1 MCYNQT
7 MKLSVNPEFGI
18 ELALAVPYA
27 HFLHNNGQLDAVET
41 SRGMKPFYF
50 FCDDVQEVYQ
60 GRSLNNLSALKQVP
74 NKWIHHNAEAV
85 LGKDYSLLT
94 ESEKSTV
101 NGVLDYTKWS
111 PADFKSYYKNEE
123 FRYKTPTVF
132 ITNKFNIE
140 HGEAPMGYFDIEC
153 LCWMFEFFKRRG
165 YSVIY
170 KRATNKESEFSKDDN
185 EIQSLENGYN
195 DIQADVDGI
204 GIITDF
210 ELTKYFDNVTL
221 LSDIVEKSGK
231 SYNEVQLK
239 VLANCDKFVSVCGG
253 NSILSSMFGG
263 TVITYIHKGK
273 ELRTNYFGENS
284 YFRKLS
290 GANVIPT
297 IDRKVMTTGEHD
309 YSELKSAIEKYY

>member
-1 MCYNQT
+1 

-27 HFLHNNGQLDAVET
+27 HFLHKNGQLESVET

-50 FCDDVQEVYQ
+50 FCDNVMEVYQ
-60 GRSLNNLSALKQVP
+60 GRSLDNLSALKQVP
-74 NKWIHHNAEAV
+74 NKWIHHNADAV

-94 ESEKSTV
+94 DEEKSSV
-101 NGVLDYTKWS
+101 NGVLDYSEWL
-111 PADFKSYYKNEE
+111 PVDFKTHYKNDE
-123 FRYKTPTVF
+123 FKFDKPTVF

-140 HGEAPMGYFDIEC
+140 HGEVPMGYFDIEC
-153 LCWMFEFFKRRG
+153 LCWMFDFFKSRD
-165 YSVIY
+165 YTVIY
-170 KRATNKESEFSKDDN
+170 KRATNRESEFSKDDN
-185 EIQSLENGYN
+185 ETQSLAQGYN
-195 DIQADVDGI
+195 DIIADVNGV

-210 ELTKYFDNVTL
+210 QLTEYFDNVTL

-309 YSELKSAIEKYY
+309 YSELKRAIEKYY